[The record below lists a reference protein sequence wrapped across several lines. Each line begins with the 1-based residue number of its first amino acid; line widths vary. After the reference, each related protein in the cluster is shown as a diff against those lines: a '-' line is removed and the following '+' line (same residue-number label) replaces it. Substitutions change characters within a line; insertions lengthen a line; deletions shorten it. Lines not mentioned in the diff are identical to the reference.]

1 MEKLLLLVTPMF
13 LFWEIKNPQSLFL
26 KEMVFILTF
35 WNKNKQEKT
44 KEEKLANDYVFK
56 YYII

>member
-1 MEKLLLLVTPMF
+1 MF